1 MKKAQYRSVFL
12 SDTHLCCKDSQA
24 KMLYQFLDSFKCEYL
39 YLVGDILD
47 AWYVGKRT
55 HWPKVYNRIIRKV
68 LKMATKGTRVIYV
81 PGNHDELA
89 KHLVGYSLGNVAIA
103 ESMIHR
109 TVDGRRILVVHGDQ
123 FDTIVKYHVWLS
135 HLGGTAYD
143 VLIFLNSA
151 INAIRRRFNLP
162 YVSLAG
168 AVRRKVKGA
177 VKVLTNFESTLVE
190 IAKKEEVDGVI
201 CGHIHNPAVKDIDG
215 ITYLNCGD
223 WIENCSAVVEH
234 LNGDF
239 SIVRAHELFDHAAE
253 LSENVPD
260 EDEQLAPLP
269 AVADVLALD
278 RLSAGSEPSPTDAL
292 PA

>member
-1 MKKAQYRSVFL
+1 MKKTQYRSVFI

-24 KMLYQFLDSFKCEYL
+24 DMLYRFLDSFKCEYL

-55 HWPKVYNRIIRKV
+55 HWPKIYNRIMRKL

-89 KHLVGYSLGNVAIA
+89 RHLAGYTLGNVVIT
-103 ESMIHR
+103 ESMYHR
-109 TVDGRRILVVHGDQ
+109 TVDGRRMLVVHGDQ

-143 VLIFLNSA
+143 ALIFLNSI
-151 INAIRRRFNLP
+151 INAVRKRFNLP

-177 VKVLTNFESTLVE
+177 VQVLTNFESTLVE
-190 IAKKEEVDGVI
+190 IAKKEGVDGVI
-201 CGHIHNPAVKDIDG
+201 CGHIHSPAVKEIDG
-215 ITYLNCGD
+215 ITYLNSGD
-223 WIENCSAVVEH
+223 WIENCSAIVEH

-239 SIVRAHELFDHAAE
+239 SIVRAHDLFDHAE
-253 LSENVPD
+253 RSSDLVPD
-260 EDEQLAPLP
+260 DDEQLAPVP
-269 AVADVLALD
+269 AVADILALESWLAQ
-278 RLSAGSEPSPTDAL
+278 RQTPPDAV